1 MYPLEALPG
10 DVYARDGEKLAEL
23 AREDPVAAGTIE
35 EGAPAPN
42 DAWPSVLSPGEQLE
56 VVEGFVGGY
65 YIQLHSLGR
74 ASLADFLIPGPG
86 GATSLRSRSS
96 RTTWLECGWW
106 AKPCRMRATGSRL
119 ERDVRD
125 RFGLRVPNVHFND
138 HQNYLAMREHPYAAG
153 GSVCD
158 AAMRRARSGS
168 APYPTRHNL
177 GTARMSAR
185 PEDGIGSEFGRAP
198 DVPNLFVSDGSVMNT
213 EAGSGRG
220 ADGSRAGAAPGRPH
234 RGAAESGTVSSATDR
249 SAGPTVFLCL
259 TEETVMLA
267 SSTIGCC

>member
-1 MYPLEALPG
+1 MAMISVAAPTMYPLEALPG

-56 VVEGFVGGY
+56 VLEGFVGGY
-65 YIQLHSLGR
+65 CIQLHSLGR

-119 ERDVRD
+119 KRDVRD

-138 HQNYLAMREHPYAAG
+138 HQRYLAMHEHPYVRGRVGLRRRDATRTFRVRAISHSSQPRYRSHERAARG
-153 GSVCD
+153 RHRKRV
-158 AAMRRARSGS
+158 RPRA
-168 APYPTRHNL
+168 
-177 GTARMSAR
+177 
-185 PEDGIGSEFGRAP
+185 
-198 DVPNLFVSDGSVMNT
+198 
-213 EAGSGRG
+213 
-220 ADGSRAGAAPGRPH
+220 
-234 RGAAESGTVSSATDR
+234 
-249 SAGPTVFLCL
+249 
-259 TEETVMLA
+259 
-267 SSTIGCC
+267 